1 MTESQEINLNNIAR
15 LTKTNDTGPPSTIVE
30 LYERYCHETILRAA
44 SKETYDT
51 AVRVFER
58 DTGITDPRKVNHEA
72 ILLWRDN
79 VIKRASL
86 MTWNT
91 YRRGMKTLFNFAV
104 RNKWLEENLFLSVK
118 PATLIKRKK
127 TLSKKAMK
135 EVIMLLK
142 CDSCPILPGWFWL
155 TVFKTLYYTGM
166 RRRQLCA
173 LRWRDID
180 FDRKTILLSV
190 EGSKTAREWEI
201 PIPAQCE
208 KELIDLKR
216 ESEARHVGLE
226 KCQVFWVQL
235 FETSYVGR
243 ELSPT
248 QLTHAFG
255 RLSDHLGI
263 AVSPHKLRHTMATDL
278 ASGPNP
284 DLKSLQYLLGHT
296 NLATTLEY
304 VNPEMS
310 QLRVQLSKLSLDLD
324 GLQDVN

>member
-1 MTESQEINLNNIAR
+1 
-15 LTKTNDTGPPSTIVE
+15 
-30 LYERYCHETILRAA
+30 
-44 SKETYDT
+44 
-51 AVRVFER
+51 
-58 DTGITDPRKVNHEA
+58 
-72 ILLWRDN
+72 
-79 VIKRASL
+79 
-86 MTWNT
+86 
-91 YRRGMKTLFNFAV
+91 
-104 RNKWLEENLFLSVK
+104 
-118 PATLIKRKK
+118 
-127 TLSKKAMK
+127 
-135 EVIMLLK
+135 
-142 CDSCPILPGWFWL
+142 
-155 TVFKTLYYTGM
+155 M

-201 PIPAQCE
+201 PIPTQCE
-208 KELIDLKR
+208 KELINLKR

-226 KCQVFWVQL
+226 KCQVFRVQL
-235 FETSYVGR
+235 FETSYKGR
-243 ELSPT
+243 ELSPI
-248 QLTHAFG
+248 QVTHAFG

-263 AVSPHKLRHTMATDL
+263 VVSPHRLRHTMATDL

-310 QLRVQLSKLSLDLD
+310 QLRIQLSKLSLDLD